1 MIALLTND
9 DGIDAPGLAALE
21 AACRGQACRL
31 LVVAPK
37 EPHSGCG
44 HRVTT
49 DRPLVLEQVGPD
61 RFHVDGTP
69 ADCVRLALTTLLRP
83 AGEAVGSEPGGSGTG
98 DRPVVDWVFSGINA
112 GGNLGV
118 DIHHSGTVA
127 AAREAALHG
136 VPALAASHYHRREE
150 PIDWGRAAAWMA
162 EVLAEVLPMPLA
174 TGEFWNVNF
183 PHLLGVETAVCRPPL
198 VECRIDPSP
207 LPLGYTSEPEGWRY
221 RSRYQERRRVADGDV
236 AACFG
241 GAISLSR
248 GRVV

>member
-1 MIALLTND
+1 MTVLLTNV
-9 DGIDAPGLAALE
+9 DGIDAPGLAAME
-21 AACRGQACRL
+21 AACRGWAGRVV
-31 LVVAPK
+31 VVAPK

-49 DRPLVLEQVGPD
+49 DRPLVLEQVGTD

-69 ADCVRLALTTLLRP
+69 ADCVRLALVTLLRSPGDP
-83 AGEAVGSEPGGSGTG
+83 AGGAD
-98 DRPVVDWVFSGINA
+98 DRPVVEWVVSGINA

-136 VPALAASHYHRREE
+136 VQALAASHYHRREE
-150 PIDWGRAAAWMA
+150 PIDWERAAAWMT
-162 EVLAEVLPMPLA
+162 EVFSEVLPMPLA
-174 TGEFWNVNF
+174 GGEFWNVNF
-183 PHLLGVETAVCRPPL
+183 PHPLGAGTAAACPPL

-221 RSRYQERRRVADGDV
+221 RSRYQERQRVADGDV

>member
-1 MIALLTND
+1 MIVLLTND

-21 AACRGQACRL
+21 TACRGWARRVV
-31 LVVAPK
+31 VVAPK

-49 DRPLVLEQVGPD
+49 DRALVLEQVGPD

-69 ADCVRLALTTLLRP
+69 ADCVRLAVTALLRLP
-83 AGEAVGSEPGGSGTG
+83 SEPGGVV
-98 DRPVVDWVFSGINA
+98 DNRPAVDWVLSGINA

-150 PIDWGRAAAWMA
+150 PIDWDRAAAWMA
-162 EVLAEVLPMPLA
+162 EVLAEVLPMPLEP
-174 TGEFWNVNF
+174 GEFWNVNF
-183 PHLLGVETAVCRPPL
+183 PHPLNAGTVAKRPPL

-207 LPLGYTSEPEGWRY
+207 LPMSYASEPEGWRY
-221 RSRYQERRRVADGDV
+221 RSRYQERKRVPDGDV

-241 GAISLSR
+241 GSISLSR

>member
-1 MIALLTND
+1 MIVLVTND
-9 DGIDAPGLAALE
+9 DGIDAPGLSAME
-21 AACRGQACRL
+21 TACRDRACRVV
-31 LVVAPK
+31 VVAPK

-49 DRPLVLEQVGPD
+49 DRPLVLERVGPD
-61 RFHVDGTP
+61 RYHVDGTP
-69 ADCVRLALTTLLRP
+69 ADCVRLALTTLVRSPAEERADDPAAERP
-83 AGEAVGSEPGGSGTG
+83 L
-98 DRPVVDWVFSGINA
+98 VDWVFSGINA

-136 VPALAASHYHRREE
+136 VRALAASHYHRREQ
-150 PIDWGRAAAWMA
+150 PIDWTRASLWMA
-162 EVLAEVLPMPLA
+162 EVLDEVLPMRLEA
-174 TGEFWNVNF
+174 GEFWNVNL
-183 PHLLGVETAVCRPPL
+183 PHPIDPRGDAGRPPL
-198 VECRIDPSP
+198 RECRIDPSP
-207 LPLGYTSEPEGWRY
+207 LPLGYSSVPEGWRY
-221 RSRYQERRRVADGDV
+221 RSRYQERKRVPDGDV

>member
-1 MIALLTND
+1 MIVLLTND

-21 AACRGQACRL
+21 SACRGTACRL
-31 LVVAPK
+31 VVVAPK

-49 DRPLVLEQVGPD
+49 DRPLVLEQVGAD
-61 RFHVDGTP
+61 RYHVDGTP
-69 ADCVRLALTTLLRP
+69 ADCVRLALTTILRP
-83 AGEAVGSEPGGSGTG
+83 AAGHDAEGAAA
-98 DRPVVDWVFSGINA
+98 DRPRVDWVFSGINA

-127 AAREAALHG
+127 AAREATLHG
-136 VPALAASHYHRREE
+136 VPALAASHYHRREA
-150 PIDWGRAAAWMA
+150 PIDWERAAAWMR
-162 EVLAEVLPMPLA
+162 EVLAEVVPLPLA
-174 TGEFWNVNF
+174 AGEFWNINL
-183 PHLLGVETAVCRPPL
+183 PHPMGADAVVRPPL

-207 LPLGYTSEPEGWRY
+207 LPLGYTSEADGWRY
-221 RSRYQERRRVADGDV
+221 RSRYHERLRVPDGDI